1 MPERSQV
8 LHESLLNFKVESSWS
23 KMASIGKAGSIEM
36 ALQGHGNIRGSGSN
50 NGVSCCIQAGTA
62 EHVDNYFDY
71 WWVHRTP
78 LPMGL
83 HCQNPLV
90 IGERS
95 PKGPQ
100 APSTVAVPSVLPDD
114 PLHTAGASN
123 STLPWR
129 KRGKSKCCCLLQ

>member
-1 MPERSQV
+1 MV
-8 LHESLLNFKVESSWS
+8 
-23 KMASIGKAGSIEM
+23 SIGKAGSIEM
-36 ALQGHGNIRGSGSN
+36 ALQSCGNICGSGSN
-50 NGVSCCIQAGTA
+50 NGVPCCIQAGTA
-62 EHVDNYFDY
+62 EHVGNYFDY

-90 IGERS
+90 IGAKS

-100 APSTVAVPSVLPDD
+100 APSTGAVTSVLPDD
-114 PLHTAGASN
+114 PLHTAEPTN
-123 STLPWR
+123 LTLPWK